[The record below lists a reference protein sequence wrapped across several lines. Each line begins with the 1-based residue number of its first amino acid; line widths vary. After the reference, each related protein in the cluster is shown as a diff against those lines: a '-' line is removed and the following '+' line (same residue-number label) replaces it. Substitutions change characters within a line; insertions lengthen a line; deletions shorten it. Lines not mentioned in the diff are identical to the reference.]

1 MDINNLFSVK
11 GKVAVVTGGSRGIG
25 EMITAGF
32 LANGVKV
39 YISARKAPALIEK
52 AEDLSK
58 KYDMEC
64 IPIPCDLST
73 KDGIDDFVSQ
83 ISSKE
88 NGIDFLI
95 NNAGAAWGETFEN
108 FSEGGWDKVMDLNVK
123 SLFFLTQAMKSLL
136 VSNASLEDPSRV
148 INIGSIDG
156 LNVPALPTFSYSA
169 SKAAVHHLTRAAWG
183 ETFENFSEGGWDKVM
198 DLNVKSLFFLTQ
210 SMKSLLVSNASLE
223 DPSRVINIGSIDGL
237 NVPALPTFSYS
248 ASKAAVHHLTRVM
261 AAQLVSENIL
271 VNAIAPGPYP
281 SNMLGAAVNHDY
293 SEIEKR
299 NPRKRVGTP
308 EDIAGLAI
316 FLCSRAGSYT
326 VGETI
331 TSDGGIVK
339 TASHNLS

>member
-1 MDINNLFSVK
+1 MDINNLFSVE
-11 GKVAVVTGGSRGIG
+11 GKVAIVTGGSRGIG
-25 EMITAGF
+25 EMITSGF

-52 AEDLSK
+52 AKELSQ
-58 KYDMEC
+58 KYNQEC
-64 IPIPCDLST
+64 IPIPCDLSSNE
-73 KDGIDDFVSQ
+73 GIEEFTNTIMQ
-83 ISSKE
+83 KE
-88 NGIDFLI
+88 DGIDFLV
-95 NNAGAAWGETFEN
+95 NNAGAAWAEPYETF
-108 FSEGGWDKVMDLNVK
+108 SEQGWDKVMNLNVK
-123 SLFFLTQAMKSLL
+123 SMFFITQKIKPLLTKR
-136 VSNASLEDPSRV
+136 ASVDDPSRV

-156 LNVPALPTFSYSA
+156 LNVPAL
-169 SKAAVHHLTRAAWG
+169 
-183 ETFENFSEGGWDKVM
+183 E
-198 DLNVKSLFFLTQ
+198 
-210 SMKSLLVSNASLE
+210 
-223 DPSRVINIGSIDGL
+223 
-237 NVPALPTFSYS
+237 TFSYS

-261 AAQLVSENIL
+261 AAKLVKENIL

-281 SNMLGAAVNHDY
+281 SSMLGAAVNHDY

-316 FLCSRAGSYT
+316 FLCSRAGAYT

>member
-1 MDINNLFSVK
+1 MDIYNLFSVK

-25 EMITAGF
+25 EMITSGF
-32 LANGVKV
+32 LANGTKV

-52 AEDLSK
+52 AEELSS

-64 IPIPCDLST
+64 IAIPCDLST
-73 KDGIDDFVSQ
+73 KDGINDFVSQ

-95 NNAGAAWGETFEN
+95 NNAGAAWGEPFEN
-108 FSEGGWDKVMDLNVK
+108 FSEAGWDKVMDLNVK

-136 VSNASLEDPSRV
+136 ISNASLEDPSRV
-148 INIGSIDG
+148 VNIGSIDG

-169 SKAAVHHLTRAAWG
+169 SKAA
-183 ETFENFSEGGWDKVM
+183 D
-198 DLNVKSLFFLTQ
+198 
-210 SMKSLLVSNASLE
+210 
-223 DPSRVINIGSIDGL
+223 
-237 NVPALPTFSYS
+237 
-248 ASKAAVHHLTRVM
+248 HHLTRVL
-261 AAQLVSENIL
+261 AGQLVSENIL
-271 VNAIAPGPYP
+271 VNAIAPGPYQ

-293 SEIEKR
+293 SDIENR
-299 NPRKRVGTP
+299 NPRKSVGTP
-308 EDIAGLAI
+308 EDIAGLTI

>member
-1 MDINNLFSVK
+1 ME
-11 GKVAVVTGGSRGIG
+11 GIT
-25 EMITAGF
+25 E
-32 LANGVKV
+32 
-39 YISARKAPALIEK
+39 
-52 AEDLSK
+52 LSK
-58 KYDMEC
+58 KLAEH
-64 IPIPCDLST
+64 
-73 KDGIDDFVSQ
+73 
-83 ISSKE
+83 E
-88 NGIDFLI
+88 EGIDFLI
-95 NNAGAAWGETFEN
+95 NNAGAAWGEPYES
-108 FSEGGWDKVMDLNVK
+108 FSEAGWDKVMDLNVK
-123 SLFFLTQAMKSLL
+123 SLFFLTQKMKSLL
-136 VSNASLEDPSRV
+136 LKR
-148 INIGSIDG
+148 
-156 LNVPALPTFSYSA
+156 T
-169 SKAAVHHLTRAAWG
+169 
-183 ETFENFSEGGWDKVM
+183 
-198 DLNVKSLFFLTQ
+198 
-210 SMKSLLVSNASLE
+210 SLE

-261 AAQLVSENIL
+261 AAELVSENIL

>member
-1 MDINNLFSVK
+1 MKITDLFNVK
-11 GKVAVVTGGSRGIG
+11 NKVAVVTGGSRGIG

-39 YISARKAPALIEK
+39 YITARKAPALLEK
-52 AEDLSK
+52 AKELSE
-58 KYDMEC
+58 KYEHEC

-73 KDGIDDFVSQ
+73 KEGVEDFVNQ
-83 ISSKE
+83 IVNKE

-95 NNAGAAWGETFEN
+95 NNAGAAWGEPFES
-108 FSEGGWDKVMDLNVK
+108 FSGWDKVMDLNVK
-123 SLFFLTQAMKSLL
+123 SLFFLTQKMKLL
-136 VSNASLEDPSRV
+136 LTTNASLD
-148 INIGSIDG
+148 
-156 LNVPALPTFSYSA
+156 
-169 SKAAVHHLTRAAWG
+169 
-183 ETFENFSEGGWDKVM
+183 
-198 DLNVKSLFFLTQ
+198 
-210 SMKSLLVSNASLE
+210 

-248 ASKAAVHHLTRVM
+248 ASKAAVHHLTRVL
-261 AAQLVSENIL
+261 AAQLVKENIL

-308 EDIAGLAI
+308 EDIAGLVI
-316 FLCSRAGSYT
+316 FLCSRAGAYT

>member
-1 MDINNLFSVK
+1 ME
-11 GKVAVVTGGSRGIG
+11 GIT
-25 EMITAGF
+25 E
-32 LANGVKV
+32 
-39 YISARKAPALIEK
+39 
-52 AEDLSK
+52 LSK
-58 KYDMEC
+58 KLAEH
-64 IPIPCDLST
+64 
-73 KDGIDDFVSQ
+73 
-83 ISSKE
+83 E
-88 NGIDFLI
+88 EGIDFLV
-95 NNAGAAWGETFEN
+95 NNAGAAWGESYES
-108 FSEGGWDKVMDLNVK
+108 FSEAGWDKVMDLNVK
-123 SLFFLTQAMKSLL
+123 SLFFLTQMMKALL
-136 VSNASLEDPSRV
+136 LKR
-148 INIGSIDG
+148 
-156 LNVPALPTFSYSA
+156 T
-169 SKAAVHHLTRAAWG
+169 
-183 ETFENFSEGGWDKVM
+183 
-198 DLNVKSLFFLTQ
+198 
-210 SMKSLLVSNASLE
+210 SLE

-261 AAQLVSENIL
+261 AAELVSENIL